1 MDSNKD
7 GKVTL
12 DELKTYYRKNG
23 FGPLQVQPDPEQGS
37 AQVLTDALF
46 KHLDRDKDG
55 KLSKAELSQIEKTLA
70 ALDANDDD
78 LLTPEELVP
87 GLEFGFGQPP
97 RRPAPANTPPL
108 LSLVNL
114 DDPPAKLIAPLLTRY
129 DKDKNGKLSRAE
141 IGFDEATFNA
151 LDANKD
157 GQLDATELVAWFKR
171 PADLELMVPLSG
183 PRPRSVRSAGP
194 LSWLLGALDEWPLQV
209 LPSEGRAP
217 ALAPSLQKRDDG
229 TMLLTT
235 EAARV
240 EFRRE
245 RGSEAFRE
253 RFQRF
258 FREQFHA
265 ALRGKKTYLD
275 KKDAARNPRLKDVFT
290 FIDRN
295 GDGKAT
301 VEELNAFLDLIDRG
315 STCFTVLSIGDRGQC
330 LFELL
335 DTNSD
340 RQLSVREM
348 RAAWSNVARW
358 DANKD
363 GSLAKDEV
371 PRHLRVALCAGI
383 PVRSRLFDLE
393 EEPADTVTASK
404 KAGPLWFQRMDV
416 NGDGDVSRREWL
428 GTDEDFRRIDT
439 DGDGLISLD
448 EAIEADAWFRKKTDP
463 HR

>member
-1 MDSNKD
+1 MAAP
-7 GKVTL
+7 GVALRGTGA
-12 DELKTYYRKNG
+12 RV
-23 FGPLQVQPDPEQGS
+23 GPL
-37 AQVLTDALF
+37 A
-46 KHLDRDKDG
+46 
-55 KLSKAELSQIEKTLA
+55 
-70 ALDANDDD
+70 
-78 LLTPEELVP
+78 PEE
-87 GLEFGFGQPP
+87 G
-97 RRPAPANTPPL
+97 RW
-108 LSLVNL
+108 
-114 DDPPAKLIAPLLTRY
+114 DDA
-129 DKDKNGKLSRAE
+129 
-141 IGFDEATFNA
+141 
-151 LDANKD
+151 
-157 GQLDATELVAWFKR
+157 
-171 PADLELMVPLSG
+171 ADD
-183 PRPRSVRSAGP
+183 R
-194 LSWLLGALDEWPLQV
+194 
-209 LPSEGRAP
+209 GRACRVSPGARLGGLPRALP
-217 ALAPSLQKRDDG
+217 ALL
-229 TMLLTT
+229 
-235 EAARV
+235 
-240 EFRRE
+240 
-245 RGSEAFRE
+245 
-253 RFQRF
+253 
-258 FREQFHA
+258 REQFHA

-448 EAIEADAWFRKKTDP
+448 EAIEADACFRKKTDP